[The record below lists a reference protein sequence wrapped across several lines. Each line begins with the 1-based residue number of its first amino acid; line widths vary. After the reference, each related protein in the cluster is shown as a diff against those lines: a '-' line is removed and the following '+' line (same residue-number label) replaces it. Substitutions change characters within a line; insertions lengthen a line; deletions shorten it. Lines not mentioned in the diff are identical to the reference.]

1 MDTYL
6 IVFVV
11 TVISSSSSRIDKP
24 LKAEKEDTN
33 LEEEIEEEL
42 WSPLGFWALLRR
54 KRLIEL
60 K

>member
-1 MDTYL
+1 MILVMDTYL

-42 WSPLGFWALLRR
+42 WSPLGF
-54 KRLIEL
+54 
-60 K
+60 